1 MYLYYLKTKEI
12 MILELDSLLLR
23 FSGVVFSLLDLCFLF
38 FFRFIY
44 LLFLFVDIPSFQS
57 FYSYVYYVLLES
69 VIFFFIQMGFLMREY
84 F

>member
-12 MILELDSLLLR
+12 MILELDSFLLR
-23 FSGVVFSLLDLCFLF
+23 FSGVVFSLLVLCFLF